1 MSVLLLPLLVSSFLT
16 HLGRCGSLPVHLR
29 TNRWRE
35 RGGEVERIRS
45 SMRWWWWRWRQE
57 AGSRQVPLSN
67 SSWSPPPNWAL
78 VGSITTPIST
88 WNQHHLELCIQSF
101 PHRDRSITPHGHSTF
116 CHLANPTPEANA
128 LPLVVIAVA
137 TTTKEETYGY
147 QSSSAMLS
155 PPHLSLFLP
164 HLLATSSSS
173 SFSQQQRRRRCRRC
187 HCSPIRR
194 CVDSVCHCHHF

>member
-155 PPHLSLFLP
+155 PPPSL
-164 HLLATSSSS
+164 
-173 SFSQQQRRRRCRRC
+173 SFS
-187 HCSPIRR
+187 SPSPGY
-194 CVDSVCHCHHF
+194 VELK